1 MKRTLSLVLAV
12 MLVFAC
18 FAAFAVN
25 SSAASYVT
33 DGLVANYNA
42 SKIANGETTWTD
54 DSGNGNDIVDMLCA
68 DRKSDSIWLDT
79 LICKLCF
86 VKLCVCC

>member
-33 DGLVANYNA
+33 DGLVANYDA
-42 SKIANGETTWTD
+42 SKIANGETT
-54 DSGNGNDIVDMLCA
+54 
-68 DRKSDSIWLDT
+68 
-79 LICKLCF
+79 
-86 VKLCVCC
+86 